1 MDTLS
6 QGCHI
11 GLCRLCTAQPSTPK
25 GYRYTDVFMTR
36 ISQQMAVELRM
47 ECIFPIC
54 TKESS
59 CPGFGEMDGSEKGA
73 VPQEG
78 RDGESTR

>member
-1 MDTLS
+1 
-6 QGCHI
+6 
-11 GLCRLCTAQPSTPK
+11 
-25 GYRYTDVFMTR
+25 
-36 ISQQMAVELRM
+36 MAVELRT
-47 ECIFPIC
+47 ECVFLIY

-78 RDGESTR
+78 MDGESTR

>member
-1 MDTLS
+1 MDTFS

-11 GLCRLCTAQPSTPK
+11 RLCRPCTAQLTTPK
-25 GYRYTDVFMTR
+25 GYRYTDIFMTR
-36 ISQQMAVELRM
+36 ISQQMAVELRT
-47 ECIFPIC
+47 ECVFLIC
-54 TKESS
+54 TNESS

-78 RDGESTR
+78 MDGESTR